1 MLARDHKQ
9 TLAPRFVL
17 ILSIRSLQ
25 QPKAT
30 TVLYVINSLRKSLLS
45 FPKDLWAIIRR
56 HPVLASVLGL
66 LCVVFAVFSLLVG
79 FAQMIVLLL
88 PVAVFAWLLLQRR
101 QRKSANQG
109 RAEVI
114 ATLSYIAF
122 GAVLTFVLIQAVPYG
137 RNHNAYDPSTAGE
150 MKWDSP
156 RTRDLTV
163 NACYGCHSN
172 QVEYPSYASV
182 APISWAIQSHINEGR
197 EKLNFSTFTT
207 DSYGF
212 DDAVEVIEDG
222 SMPPGYYTAF
232 GRHPE
237 ARLTD
242 AEMVELVRGLHATLT
257 LNGVNSE
264 SGGGK
269 KD

>member
-1 MLARDHKQ
+1 M
-9 TLAPRFVL
+9 FSS
-17 ILSIRSLQ
+17 LS
-25 QPKAT
+25 
-30 TVLYVINSLRKSLLS
+30 KSLLS
-45 FPKDLWAIIRR
+45 FPKDIWAAIRR
-56 HPVLASVLGL
+56 HPVLASVLAL
-66 LCVVFAVFSLLVG
+66 LCLVFGVFSVLVG

-101 QRKSANQG
+101 QRKSADQG

-114 ATLSYIAF
+114 ATLSYIAI

-150 MKWDSP
+150 LKWDSP
-156 RTRDLTV
+156 RTRELTV

-172 QVEYPSYASV
+172 QVEYPTYASV
-182 APISWAIQSHINEGR
+182 APISWAIQSHIDEGR

-207 DSYGF
+207 RSHGF
-212 DDAVEVIEDG
+212 DEAVEVIQDG

-242 AEMVELVRGLHATLT
+242 SEIQELVAGLKATLT
-257 LNGVNSE
+257 LNGVRE
-264 SGGGK
+264 GSGG
-269 KD
+269 D

>member
-1 MLARDHKQ
+1 M
-9 TLAPRFVL
+9 FSS
-17 ILSIRSLQ
+17 LS
-25 QPKAT
+25 
-30 TVLYVINSLRKSLLS
+30 KSLLS
-45 FPKDLWAIIRR
+45 FPKDIWAAIRR
-56 HPVLASVLGL
+56 HPVLASVLAL
-66 LCVVFAVFSLLVG
+66 LCLVFGVFSVLVG

-101 QRKSANQG
+101 QRKSADQG

-114 ATLSYIAF
+114 ATLSYIAI

-150 MKWDSP
+150 LKWDSP
-156 RTRDLTV
+156 RTRELTV

-172 QVEYPSYASV
+172 QVEYPTYASV
-182 APISWAIQSHINEGR
+182 APISWAIQSHIDEGR

-207 DSYGF
+207 RTHGF
-212 DDAVEVIEDG
+212 DEAVEVIQDG

-242 AEMVELVRGLHATLT
+242 SEIQELVAGLKATLT
-257 LNGVNSE
+257 LNGVRE
-264 SGGGK
+264 GSGG
-269 KD
+269 D